1 MINTKLAEKFTK
13 LAKGMEK
20 QIDTKMNPATAG
32 QNLTRRRAMIIDSMR
47 RDGERLKKVQDA
59 LLAVANAAS
68 EGNLPESLAKLSSRA
83 DIEMLLRL
91 ASYPS
96 ARWGEPVEW
105 KPLAKLGVID
115 DDSFL
120 KAKEDLTGIL
130 GRCEETPEERNLKE
144 LKKLEVE
151 LRLRKEAGFF
161 VTPDEV
167 VEKMLDYADI
177 GPDDTILEPSAGI
190 GNIADKLPK
199 DRLKVIEWNSARNRL
214 LQLKGYDVIGDD
226 FLEHNERY
234 DRILQNPPFELG
246 QDIDHV
252 RHAYECLNPG
262 GVLVSIMSEG
272 PFFRNDKKCVDFRE
286 WLDDVGGMSRKLGP
300 DAFKKSGTGVSTR
313 IVVIRKLD
321 EDRRAA

>member
-1 MINTKLAEKFTK
+1 MTNQKLAEKFRK

-20 QIDTKMNPATAG
+20 QIDAKMNPATAG

-68 EGNLPESLAKLSSRA
+68 EGSLPESLAKLSSRA

-91 ASYPS
+91 NSYPS
-96 ARWGEPVEW
+96 ARWGELVEW
-105 KPLAKLGVID
+105 KPLSKLGVID

-130 GRCEETPEERNLKE
+130 SGREETPEERNLKE
-144 LKKLEVE
+144 LQKLELD
-151 LRLRKEAGFF
+151 LRLRKEPGFF

-167 VEKMLDYADI
+167 VAKMLDYADI
-177 GPDDTILEPSAGI
+177 GSDDTVLEPSAGI
-190 GNIADKLPK
+190 GKIADKLPK
-199 DRLKVIEWNSARNRL
+199 DRLKVIERNSCRNRF
-214 LQLKGYDVIGDD
+214 LQLKGYDVVGSD
-226 FLEHNERY
+226 FLEHQGRY
-234 DRILQNPPFELG
+234 DRIIQNPPFEHF

-252 RHAYECLNPG
+252 YHAYEILNPG
-262 GVLVSIMSEG
+262 GVLVSIMGEG
-272 PFFRNDKKCVDFRE
+272 PFFRDTVKCRRFRN
-286 WLDDVGGMSRKLGP
+286 WLDKVGGMSEKLDSGS
-300 DAFKKSGTGVSTR
+300 FKKSGTGVSTR

>member
-1 MINTKLAEKFTK
+1 MKNTKLAEKFTK

-20 QIDTKMNPATAG
+20 QIDAKMNPATAG

-68 EGNLPESLAKLSSRA
+68 EGNLPESLVKISSRA

-91 ASYPS
+91 NSYPS

-105 KPLAKLGVID
+105 KPLARLGIID

-130 GRCEETPEERNLKE
+130 SGREETPEERNLKE
-144 LKKLEVE
+144 LQKLELD
-151 LRLRKEAGFF
+151 LRLRKEPGFF

-167 VEKMLDYADI
+167 VAKMLDYADI
-177 GPDDTILEPSAGI
+177 GPEHTILEPSAGI

-199 DRLKVIEWNSARNRL
+199 DQLKVIEWNSSRNRL
-214 LQLKGYDVIGDD
+214 LQLKGYDVAGDD

-286 WLDDVGGMSRKLGP
+286 WLDDVGGMSRKLEDGS
-300 DAFKKSGTGVSTR
+300 FKKSGTGVSTR

>member
-1 MINTKLAEKFTK
+1 MTNQKLAEKLTK
-13 LAKGMEK
+13 LAKSMEK
-20 QIDTKMNPATAG
+20 QIDAKMNPATAG

-59 LLAVANAAS
+59 LFAVANAAS

-91 ASYPS
+91 NSYPS

-105 KPLAKLGVID
+105 KPLAKLGIVD
-115 DDSFL
+115 DETFS
-120 KAKEDLTGIL
+120 KAKEDLIGIL
-130 GRCEETPEERNLKE
+130 SNREETPEERNLKE

-177 GPDDTILEPSAGI
+177 GPEDTVLEPSAGI

-199 DRLKVIEWNSARNRL
+199 DRLKVIERNSARNRFL
-214 LQLKGYDVIGDD
+214 RLKGYDVIGDD
-226 FLEHNERY
+226 FLEHNKRY
-234 DRILQNPPFELG
+234 DRIIQNPPFEHF

-252 RHAYECLNPG
+252 YHAYECLSPG

-272 PFFRNDKKCVDFRE
+272 TFFRNDKKCAEFRE
-286 WLDDVGGMSRKLGP
+286 WLDDVGGMSRRLDDG
-300 DAFKKSGTGVSTR
+300 AFKKSGTGVSTR